1 MSSKRPMI
9 DNTDPRAVRTR
20 EKLLAAFHEA
30 VRTQDPAQMTVAA
43 LTRTAGVNR
52 TSFYTHFASPEDL
65 AVHAL
70 GELLDLVVNADIV
83 LRSGGALTGVQAS
96 RRALADIVGF
106 VAERRGSY
114 VNLLGPGAAPTVKK
128 AITDAY
134 VQHTIEALERNEN
147 RPPDADPV
155 VTAHFLA
162 GGVLG
167 VLGAWL
173 ATDHPERTPDELVE
187 ALIRCLPAWINAD

>member
-1 MSSKRPMI
+1 MV

-30 VRTQDPAQMTVAA
+30 VRTQDPARMTVAA
-43 LTRTAGVNR
+43 LARTAGVNR

-70 GELLDLVVNADIV
+70 SELFDLVGNADIV
-83 LRSGGALTGVQAS
+83 LRARGSLTGAEAS
-96 RRALADIVGF
+96 RRALTDIVVF
-106 VAERRGSY
+106 VAQRRASY

-128 AITDAY
+128 AVTDAY
-134 VQHTIEALERNEN
+134 VRRAVEALERNEN
-147 RPPDADPV
+147 RPPGVDPV

-162 GGVLG
+162 GGGLG
-167 VLGAWL
+167 VLGSWL
-173 ATDHPERTPDELVE
+173 AEDRPRRSPEELVD
-187 ALIRCLPAWINAD
+187 ALVGCLPAWIVTG